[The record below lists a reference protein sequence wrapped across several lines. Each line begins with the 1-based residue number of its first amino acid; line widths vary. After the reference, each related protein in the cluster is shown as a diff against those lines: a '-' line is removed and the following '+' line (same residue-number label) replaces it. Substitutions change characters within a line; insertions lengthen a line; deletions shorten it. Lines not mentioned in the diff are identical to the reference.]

1 MKKEHLNQ
9 RKVVFT
15 YTSENN
21 IPGYKFPLEFVV
33 TIDLLRKEYTIES
46 NGNVSDKEGKNL
58 SAFDFKQHHCILT
71 PSNKHHEILLFF
83 TQQYQKLLKL
93 IEKKLAT
100 YNISITGE
108 QYGPEAVGPQTPFG
122 FTSRDFQEL
131 SLLKFDDW
139 CCKNKYITPRQLNGF
154 QSHLIAA
161 FDAKNWNQISG
172 KSMYD
177 TAQVLRR
184 SEMQKKLTPY
194 LYFKLMEIFLYHD
207 LKLEQ

>member
-1 MKKEHLNQ
+1 MKKEQLNQ
-9 RKVVFT
+9 SKVIFT
-15 YTSENN
+15 YTSERN
-21 IPGYKFPLEFVV
+21 IPGTDAPLVFEVIINLEEKAYNIGLLTKSVPGFSLPPDLKEFYCRLTKDYK
-33 TIDLLRKEYTIES
+33 
-46 NGNVSDKEGKNL
+46 G
-58 SAFDFKQHHCILT
+58 
-71 PSNKHHEILLFF
+71 HEASLFF
-83 TQQYQKLLKL
+83 IQQWANVLDLVERKL
-93 IEKKLAT
+93 IT
-100 YNISITGE
+100 YNISLTGE

-139 CCKNKYITPRQLNGF
+139 CCQNKYVTPRQLNGF

-161 FDAKNWNQISG
+161 FDAENWNQISG
-172 KSMYD
+172 KTMAD
-177 TAQVLRR
+177 AAEVLRR